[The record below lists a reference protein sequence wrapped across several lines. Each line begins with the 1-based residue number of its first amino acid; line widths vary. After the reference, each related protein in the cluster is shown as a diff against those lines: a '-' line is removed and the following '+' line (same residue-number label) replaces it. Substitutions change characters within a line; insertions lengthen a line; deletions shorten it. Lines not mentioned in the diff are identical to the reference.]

1 MNSDTHIGLQLL
13 RTCILLFV
21 LMLCAN
27 TSVYSLD
34 IVQSDEICETLPTKP
49 FDSDQEEKEDAE
61 AEGEKE
67 LIHHHL
73 ASITVYPKTTTIH
86 LTVPPE
92 KRYTECFLGVSSPPP
107 ELD

>member
-1 MNSDTHIGLQLL
+1 MNSNTHTGLQLL
-13 RTCILLFV
+13 RTCILLFI

-49 FDSDQEEKEDAE
+49 FDKDQEEKEDAE
-61 AEGEKE
+61 LEGEKE
-67 LIHHHL
+67 LVHNRF
-73 ASITVYPKTTTIH
+73 AYITVIPKTSTVH
-86 LTVPPE
+86 LILPPE